1 MLFSRRAAP
10 DPRSDTVLGRRGAN
24 MASIGLRLNRVVQRV
39 LPSLLIVASAP
50 AACAASDLDR
60 PSGYVAL
67 MSNYV
72 GRGLSQSV
80 GNPSAQVEV
89 NYYASSGWYAGLDV
103 TTVNWVEKVYPG
115 SNGRLELDAYAG
127 YRWIRGDWTLKG
139 YAMRL
144 EFPGHYPSGTKRP
157 DTNEVVGFVGW
168 RGLSAKLNYSVG
180 DSFGTPDSRGS
191 WYFDVGAGTALGEKW
206 YAAAHAARKQPR
218 GRNPQTGVPNDIN
231 AYNAYKI
238 GLTRSLPRDFAVSFE
253 QTWTTAEPD
262 LYTLNGYRVA
272 GSHFAVVLLK
282 NF

>member
-1 MLFSRRAAP
+1 MIGSFRGPAAVRRALPAL
-10 DPRSDTVLGRRGAN
+10 LGA
-24 MASIGLRLNRVVQRV
+24 A
-39 LPSLLIVASAP
+39 SLLGVSP
-50 AACAASDLDR
+50 AQATSDLDR
-60 PSGYVAL
+60 ASGYVAL

-80 GNPSAQVEV
+80 GNPSVQVEV

-103 TTVNWVEKVYPG
+103 TTINWVEKVYPG

-157 DTNEVVGFVGW
+157 DTNELVGFAGW
-168 RGLSAKLNYSVG
+168 RGLSAKLNYSVS
-180 DSFGTPDSRGS
+180 DAFGTPDSRGS
-191 WYFDVGAGTALGEKW
+191 WYLDLGAGKALGEKW

-231 AYNAYKI
+231 AYNAYKV
-238 GLTRSLPRDFAVSFE
+238 GLTRSLPHDFAVSFE
-253 QTWTTAEPD
+253 QTWTTARPE

-282 NF
+282 SW